1 MQATVAHFD
10 PVVMA
15 VILSLKKEG
24 RGCWGVRAGLM
35 RASKVKALLVIG
47 HAVL

>member
-1 MQATVAHFD
+1 MAHFD

-15 VILSLKKEG
+15 VILSLKRDQG
-24 RGCWGVRAGLM
+24 LAGIM
-35 RASKVKALLVIG
+35 RPSKVKALLVIA